1 MRGWADPRLCAILLS
16 FAASTAAQAGAFLQP
31 PGEGV
36 AILSTSFAEA
46 HKAYDSLGRI
56 VSAPSYHKLEAQL
69 YVEYGLTE
77 ELTLVAESS
86 YMRFR
91 GSGALAPLE
100 QLAILTEQAR
110 SGAALYLP
118 PGVGAGARYAG
129 LGAGWLGGR
138 MKLLGIGSVILSAQG
153 SLRAATDPGRRFLDM
168 RDHVQGDG
176 RLQLGWPVELLGFAG
191 FGEAQLGFR
200 SSGQNGDE
208 IRGEITTGLRPI
220 GDVLLLAQGFF
231 TFTPWASGGA
241 FTASHR
247 LQLSAVYDLA
257 REVAVQIGARAAIRG
272 VNDSAERGLVG
283 ALWYRF

>member
-1 MRGWADPRLCAILLS
+1 MRGLAGQWVCAIVLAL
-16 FAASTAAQAGAFLQP
+16 AVPTASRAGAFLQR
-31 PGEGV
+31 PGEGI

-46 HKAYDSLGRI
+46 HKAYDSLGR
-56 VSAPSYHKLEAQL
+56 VVPAPAYRKLEAQL
-69 YVEYGLTE
+69 YLEYGLTE
-77 ELTLVAESS
+77 ALTLVAESS
-86 YMRFR
+86 YMRFH

-100 QLAILTEQAR
+100 QLAILTEEAR

-129 LGAGWLGGR
+129 LGAGWLGAR
-138 MKLLGIGSVILSAQG
+138 VKLLEVGSAILSAQG
-153 SLRAATDPGRRFLDM
+153 SLRGATDPGRKFLDM

-176 RLQLGWPVELLGFAG
+176 RLQIGWPVELLGFPG
-191 FGEAQLGFR
+191 FGEAQIGFR

-208 IRGEITTGLRPI
+208 IRGEVTTGLRPLN
-220 GDVLLLAQGFF
+220 DVLLLAQGFF

-247 LQLSAVYDLA
+247 LQLSAVYDLS
-257 REVAVQIGARAAIRG
+257 REFAVQIGARAAIRG
-272 VNDSAERGLVG
+272 VNDSAERGLIG